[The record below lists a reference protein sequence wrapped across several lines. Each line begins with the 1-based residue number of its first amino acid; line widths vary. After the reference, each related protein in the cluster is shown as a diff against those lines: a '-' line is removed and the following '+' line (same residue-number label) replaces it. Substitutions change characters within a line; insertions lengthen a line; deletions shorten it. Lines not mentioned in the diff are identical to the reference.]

1 MLSHRFYYAFKPFV
15 PWRVRMAGRRLL
27 AHYKRKA
34 NTDSWPIDQRTA
46 THPAKWPG
54 WPDGQKLAFVI
65 THDVE
70 GPEGLAK
77 CRRLAELEM
86 KLGFRSS
93 FNFIP
98 EGPYQV
104 PNELRNWLTENGFEV
119 GVHDLNH
126 DGKLFASKSGF
137 VVKAQRINH
146 YLREW
151 KASGY
156 RSGFMLRNLD
166 WLHGLSLGYD
176 SSTFDTDPFEPQ
188 PGDVGTIFPY
198 WIPVSHSGGTEGN
211 SAAGNAGYV
220 ELPYTLPQDS
230 TLFLVLRE
238 STPDIWLRKY
248 DWIADHGGMA
258 LVNVHPDYVQF
269 EGDRPS
275 PRTYSI
281 EQYTRL
287 LEHVRQRHGASCWR
301 PLPRD
306 MAAFVMDL
314 AHRPVRYRPKRICMI
329 THSFYEVD
337 NRVTR
342 YAEAL
347 AARGDHVDVLSLRRS
362 PGVPR
367 AENIDGVIVHRL
379 QNRFGK
385 NEKSILSFL
394 WPALRFL
401 ATTSWWLTRQH
412 FRKRYDVVHV
422 HNIPDFLVF
431 AAWYP
436 KFTGSRLILDIHDIV
451 PEFFGSK
458 FGGRKK
464 YAVTLLRWMERFS
477 ASFADHIIISNH
489 LWQDLYT
496 ARTGTADRCSVFIN
510 NVNHRVFQPMLR
522 TRHDGKLLVLFP
534 GGLQWHQGLDIALRA
549 FVRVKSELPHAE
561 FHIYGDG
568 NMKPALLKLR
578 DELGLKECVRF
589 FDPVRITE
597 IAQVMANADL
607 GVVPKRADSFGNEA
621 YSTKIME
628 FMSVGV
634 PVVVSSTRIDRYY
647 FTDEVVRFFESG
659 NVSAL
664 AEAMVGML
672 GNQDLRRQMISRAT
686 SYARLH
692 SWDTRKA
699 DYLRLVDSIRDISGL
714 RDAPDRNKST
724 NPIDPEIAT
733 N

>member
-15 PWRVRMAGRRLL
+15 PWRVRMAGRRML
-27 AHYKRKA
+27 ARYKRKIHH
-34 NTDSWPIDQRTA
+34 DSWPIDERTA
-46 THPAKWPG
+46 TRPVGWPG
-54 WPDGQKLAFVI
+54 WPDGKRMSFVI

-77 CRRLAELEM
+77 CRQLAELEM

-98 EGPYQV
+98 EGPYKV
-104 PNELRNWLTENGFEV
+104 PSELRTWLTDNGFEV

-137 VVKAQRINH
+137 VAKAHRINH
-146 YLREW
+146 YIREW
-151 KASGY
+151 GAYGY

-166 WLHGLSLGYD
+166 WLHGLSLRYD

-188 PGDVGTIFPY
+188 PDDVGTIFPY
-198 WIPVSHSGGTEGN
+198 WIPSSFAGVSDYMTEGVN
-211 SAAGNAGYV
+211 SGYV

-238 STPDIWLRKY
+238 RTPDIWLKKC

-269 EGDRPS
+269 DGDRPS
-275 PRTYSI
+275 ARTYPVA
-281 EQYTRL
+281 QYMRL
-287 LEHVRQRHGASCWR
+287 LEHVRDRHGMSSWR

-306 MAAFVMDL
+306 MADFVMRL
-314 AHRPVRYRPKRICMI
+314 ETRPVRYRPRRVCMI

-347 AARGDHVDVLSLRRS
+347 ASRGDHVDVLSLRRS
-362 PGVPR
+362 PEVPKSEIIEGVH
-367 AENIDGVIVHRL
+367 VHRL

-385 NEKSILSFL
+385 NERSILSFL

-401 ATTSWWLTRQH
+401 VTTSWWVTRH
-412 FRKRYDVVHV
+412 NFRKRYDVVHV

-431 AAWYP
+431 TAWHP
-436 KFTGSRLILDIHDIV
+436 KLTGARLILDIHDIV

-464 YAVTLLRWMERFS
+464 YAIALLRWMERCS
-477 ASFADHIIISNH
+477 AEFADHIIISNH
-489 LWQDLYT
+489 LWQNLYT

-510 NVNHRVFQPMLR
+510 NVNHRVFQPQLR
-522 TRHDGKLLVLFP
+522 TRNDGKLQVLFP

-549 FVRVKSELPHAE
+549 FVRVKQELPNAE
-561 FHIYGDG
+561 FQIYGDG

-578 DELGLKECVRF
+578 DELGLRDAVQF
-589 FDPVRITE
+589 FDPVRLTD

-634 PVVVSSTRIDRYY
+634 PVVVSSTKIDRFY
-647 FTDEVVRFFESG
+647 FNDEVVRFFESG
-659 NVSAL
+659 NADAL
-664 AEAMVGML
+664 ADAMIAVL
-672 GNQDLRRQMISRAT
+672 RDQELRRQMTIRA
-686 SYARLH
+686 SAYARQN

-699 DYLRLVDSIRDISGL
+699 DYLQLVDSIRGISGL
-714 RDAPDRNKST
+714 REAHAGHKST
-724 NPIDPEIAT
+724 NPIDPEIAA